1 MIQVTKFIQCIEPPP
16 KRQSD
21 VNLKKGVKVIKDTD
35 GKARSSSFITNFDF
49 WKRMKINFFFYKS
62 NIVFLDHFEKYWK
75 KMKSSNQGTNSGKLS
90 LHCIAT

>member
-21 VNLKKGVKVIKDTD
+21 VNFKKKGVKVIQDTD

-49 WKRMKINFFFYKS
+49 WKRMKINFF
-62 NIVFLDHFEKYWK
+62 L
-75 KMKSSNQGTNSGKLS
+75 
-90 LHCIAT
+90 

>member
-1 MIQVTKFIQCIEPPP
+1 M
-16 KRQSD
+16 
-21 VNLKKGVKVIKDTD
+21 NLKKGVKVIKDTD

-75 KMKSSNQGTNSGKLS
+75 DSKHQICKTKSSNQGTKSGKIS
-90 LHCIAT
+90 LQCIDT